1 MRLAESLRH
10 LERAYHRER
19 VRHDRQVAARPR
31 DTRLADRCEEVG
43 VERHLALLLV
53 DRQVLDHEHGVVVAD
68 GGLQQT
74 LGVSRRGRGHDLQAG
89 RAGEPAVER
98 LRVLGG
104 ELIARPVRR
113 ADHQRTAHLAAEH
126 RAYLGGVVDHLV
138 HRNQQE
144 VDRHDLH
151 DRALAEHRRAH
162 AGAHEPLL
170 GDRRVAD
177 AIRAEGLQQS
187 GGDLVGAVEQPN
199 LLAHHEHA
207 VVAGELLGQREP
219 QRLAVG
225 HDLRGGALGDGAHAP
240 SPASKVSFSSPNGLP
255 GRMRSN
261 CAALPAACIPKARL
275 FDGGLRAGER
285 VLHRGLDLSLGG
297 VVDRV
302 QLVLGRARVDQL
314 RSHSPDRVERLAR
327 GDLVGVA
334 VGEPGIGDG
343 VAAIAVGHR
352 LEDRGPPL
360 LAGLA
365 QQAVGRL
372 DNGVEV
378 VAVDPLPVHPVGL
391 GASPELGL
399 GRRPAH
405 RGAHAVFVVD
415 HEEDDRQLP
424 QRRQVERLVPG
435 AHVHGAVAELAE
447 HGLRAPLAHERQ
459 RQPGRHGQLAGDDA
473 PPPVEAALDVE
484 QVHRPAA
491 TVRAAV
497 GAPEQLGHGRLRG
510 DAARQ
515 REAVAAVAGHEQV
528 LRLERLHRPDGGRL
542 LAGREMAV
550 AADPGRLVLPLGLG
564 LEHAA
569 EHHQLVQL
577 APQRGRYSLRRGLYD
592 RHG

>member
-1 MRLAESLRH
+1 MQRNNDIRDSRPAEIGSRDAERGERCRGDPILVRHRRVLEALRVGQWHLGHPHPLDRCVELVEAGLLDARGQLCGDSVAGPALLHAERAVGARHRLHDRLDVQRAQRAQVDHLDGHAVRLAESLRH

-31 DTRLADRCEEVG
+31 DTRLADRREEVG

-53 DRQVLDHEHGVVVAD
+53 DRKVLDHEHGVVVAD

-74 LGVSRRGRGHDLQAG
+74 LGVGRRGRGHDLQAG

-113 ADHQRTAHLAAEH
+113 ADHQRAAHLAAEH
-126 RAYLGGVVDHLV
+126 RAHLGGVVDHLV

-162 AGAHEPLL
+162 ARAHEPLL

-261 CAALPAACIPKARL
+261 CAALPAACIPKASSST
-275 FDGGLRAGER
+275 AG
-285 VLHRGLDLSLGG
+285 S
-297 VVDRV
+297 
-302 QLVLGRARVDQL
+302 
-314 RSHSPDRVERLAR
+314 
-327 GDLVGVA
+327 
-334 VGEPGIGDG
+334 
-343 VAAIAVGHR
+343 
-352 LEDRGPPL
+352 
-360 LAGLA
+360 GLA
-365 QQAVGRL
+365 SAYCT
-372 DNGVEV
+372 
-378 VAVDPLPVHPVGL
+378 
-391 GASPELGL
+391 
-399 GRRPAH
+399 
-405 RGAHAVFVVD
+405 
-415 HEEDDRQLP
+415 
-424 QRRQVERLVPG
+424 
-435 AHVHGAVAELAE
+435 
-447 HGLRAPLAHERQ
+447 
-459 RQPGRHGQLAGDDA
+459 
-473 PPPVEAALDVE
+473 AAW
-484 QVHRPAA
+484 
-491 TVRAAV
+491 T
-497 GAPEQLGHGRLRG
+497 
-510 DAARQ
+510 
-515 REAVAAVAGHEQV
+515 
-528 LRLERLHRPDGGRL
+528 
-542 LAGREMAV
+542 
-550 AADPGRLVLPLGLG
+550 
-564 LEHAA
+564 
-569 EHHQLVQL
+569 
-577 APQRGRYSLRRGLYD
+577 
-592 RHG
+592 